1 MPPKD
6 SALARDIQRIE
17 QLADLLDTRLR
28 IPILGYRVGLDGL
41 IGLLPGVGDLAGGAL
56 SLYLIAKA
64 YQLGV
69 RKRVLLA
76 MLGNTALDFLLG
88 LVPLIGDILDFANKS
103 NARNAR
109 LILTEYE
116 AGRLR
121 G

>member
-1 MPPKD
+1 MPSKN
-6 SALARDIQRIE
+6 SELARDIQRIE

-28 IPILGYRVGLDGL
+28 IPIIGYRVGLDGL
-41 IGLLPGVGDLAGGAL
+41 IGLLPGIGDLAGWGL

-76 MLGNTALDFLLG
+76 MLGNAAFDFFLG

-109 LILTEYE
+109 LILSEYE
-116 AGRLR
+116 AGRLH